1 MPSLDGHVFWS
12 ERATGLRCEATHRLI
27 DSYASI
33 LGSHHRVYFHDPM
46 SAMVVADQADG
57 PQCRPAALNHIAVDQ
72 AYGNPETKIMMEML
86 RLTETVP
93 QEPILGNYGSESGTQ
108 PDYWRHRFP
117 SRYGQCRVRRFN
129 R

>member
-1 MPSLDGHVFWS
+1 MPSLDGHAFWS

-27 DSYASI
+27 DSWASV

-46 SAMVVADQADG
+46 SAMIVADAADG
-57 PQCRPAALNHIAVDQ
+57 PQCRPAALNHILVDQ
-72 AYGNPETKIMMEML
+72 AYGVPQTKIMMEMV

-93 QEPILGNYGSESGTQ
+93 QEGVLGSQGSPSDHYQYYRSPVKYG
-108 PDYWRHRFP
+108 RCH
-117 SRYGQCRVRRFN
+117 VRRYH